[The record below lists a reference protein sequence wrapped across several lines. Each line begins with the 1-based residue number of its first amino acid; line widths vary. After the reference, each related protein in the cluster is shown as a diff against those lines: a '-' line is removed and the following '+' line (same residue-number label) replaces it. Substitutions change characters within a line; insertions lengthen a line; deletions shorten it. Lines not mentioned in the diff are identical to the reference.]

1 MPDILID
8 TNSFIFIQYLRTHR
22 IEDNCGCV
30 SIDSVL
36 FELFNVLIIF
46 SIEALLLIET
56 NFILLHINF
65 EMIQVS

>member
-22 IEDNCGCV
+22 IEDN
-30 SIDSVL
+30 SVI
-36 FELFNVLIIF
+36 FELFNALIIF
-46 SIEALLLIET
+46 STEALLLIET

>member
-30 SIDSVL
+30 L

-46 SIEALLLIET
+46 STEALLLIET